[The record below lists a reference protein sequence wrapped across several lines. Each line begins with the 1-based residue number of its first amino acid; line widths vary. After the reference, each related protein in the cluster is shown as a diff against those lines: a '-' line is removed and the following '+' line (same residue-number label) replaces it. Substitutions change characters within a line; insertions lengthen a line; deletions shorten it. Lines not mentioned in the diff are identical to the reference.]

1 MEEIQIIYQEILGK
15 YPNVVANSVMPSA
28 YDSEERRIAI
38 ELFNKVPS
46 IAMPTDSIVSPVIEL
61 ILTVP
66 DAMWDE
72 YGLPMSILNK
82 RSFRGAD
89 QEILGRAFAES
100 ATALA
105 MFYGSLKIFEILR
118 SKYALSNNQL
128 IWKRY

>member
-1 MEEIQIIYQEILGK
+1 MEEIQIIYQVILGK
-15 YPNVVANSVMPSA
+15 YPNIVTNSVIPSA
-28 YDSEERRIAI
+28 YGSEERRIAI
-38 ELFNKVPS
+38 ELFNKATK
-46 IAMPTDSIVSPVIEL
+46 ITLPTDSIVSPVIEL
-61 ILTVP
+61 ILAVP
-66 DAMWDE
+66 DAMWHE

-105 MFYGSLKIFEILR
+105 MFYGSLKIFDILR
-118 SKYALSNNQL
+118 RDYALSNNQL